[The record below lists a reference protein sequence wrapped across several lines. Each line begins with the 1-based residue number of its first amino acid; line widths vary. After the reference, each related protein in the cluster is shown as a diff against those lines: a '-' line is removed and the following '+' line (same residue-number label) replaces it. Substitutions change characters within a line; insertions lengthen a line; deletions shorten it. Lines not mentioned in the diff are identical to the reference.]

1 MNFDEPF
8 AIKFRNFR
16 FRDFAYARR
25 GRESKHARRA
35 PDESRLA
42 ERGGAI
48 KKGNAKSRKKF
59 RVDGNYCALIAKCFR
74 LHSSILLV
82 QKFFKHI
89 FNARFSFIFGTC
101 RRRIECLGI
110 HLRRFQLS
118 TSPSSLGNIKPEKFN
133 RKNAFSSE
141 AESLFIVSRE

>member
-16 FRDFAYARR
+16 PRDFAYARR
-25 GRESKHARRA
+25 ERESKHARRA

-42 ERGGAI
+42 ERGGVI

-74 LHSSILLV
+74 LHRSILV
-82 QKFFKHI
+82 QKFFKHF
-89 FNARFSFIFGTC
+89 FNAHFVFIFGTC

-118 TSPSSLGNIKPEKFN
+118 TSPSLGYIKPEKFN
-133 RKNAFSSE
+133 RKNAFLSE